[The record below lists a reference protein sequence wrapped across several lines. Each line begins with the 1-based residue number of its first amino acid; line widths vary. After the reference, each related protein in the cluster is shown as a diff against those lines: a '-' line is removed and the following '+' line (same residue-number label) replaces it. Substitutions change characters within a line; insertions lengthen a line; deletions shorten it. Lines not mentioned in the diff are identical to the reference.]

1 MNVCLLAA
9 FSIQLNCVHTA
20 IVASFSFFLLSSSS
34 LLSINGTC
42 LTLLLSLGY
51 IVDASSFL
59 RHLFS
64 LSLFLILLSLVL
76 FFLLPLSPV
85 APFCVQD
92 QRTEYTVGLN
102 EQTVITC
109 EVQSDPSEA
118 TFKWFY
124 NNSSETTELKNF
136 LTSGSR
142 SVLKYT
148 PTSRYSYGTLFC
160 VAQNSLGIQS
170 KPCVFN
176 VMPAGERIFFSP
188 SLSFFSFF

>member
-1 MNVCLLAA
+1 M
-9 FSIQLNCVHTA
+9 FP
-20 IVASFSFFLLSSSS
+20 FFLDF
-34 LLSINGTC
+34 
-42 LTLLLSLGY
+42 
-51 IVDASSFL
+51 VFASA
-59 RHLFS
+59 
-64 LSLFLILLSLVL
+64 VT
-76 FFLLPLSPV
+76 
-85 APFCVQD
+85 PFCVQD

-109 EVQSDPSEA
+109 EVQSDPSDA
-118 TFKWFY
+118 SFKWFY

-160 VAQNSLGIQS
+160 TASNSLGMQS

-176 VMPAGERIFFSP
+176 VMPAGEYRFFIFLPPHQPKSNIRQARKCIHISRQTAFAP
-188 SLSFFSFF
+188 FHICPLS

>member
-1 MNVCLLAA
+1 MFPLFV
-9 FSIQLNCVHTA
+9 
-20 IVASFSFFLLSSSS
+20 SFY
-34 LLSINGTC
+34 
-42 LTLLLSLGY
+42 TLG
-51 IVDASSFL
+51 
-59 RHLFS
+59 
-64 LSLFLILLSLVL
+64 
-76 FFLLPLSPV
+76 LPLNPFSV
-85 APFCVQD
+85 TPFCVQD

-118 TFKWFY
+118 SFKWFY

-176 VMPAGERIFFSP
+176 VMPAGEYGFFI
-188 SLSFFSFF
+188 FSFSSKLHFDPFDISVHLQFCSFHFSLVLFSTQFLFTFKWKSR